1 MPKTAAQKTRA
12 RKVEQLEK
20 LGCSQDE
27 TGIWNFASTCD
38 TDELK
43 AHAFVKFFKNASD
56 EERASMEQQ
65 MGL

>member
-1 MPKTAAQKTRA
+1 MPKTAAQKTSARRA
-12 RKVEQLEK
+12 EQLEK
-20 LGCSQDE
+20 LGFSQDE

-43 AHAFVKFFKNASD
+43 DLAFCKFIINASD
-56 EERASMEQQ
+56 EEKASMEQQ